1 MTLARSLSRLLVLAG
16 LVAAAATPA
25 GSQGAF
31 RMPRALVW
39 TAYDVGS
46 AGYSQAASIGNAMQ
60 QKEGVTLR
68 VIPAGNDVARQIPML
83 RRTAQ
88 FGALGNAVFLSQEG
102 VMDFAAPEWGPQPTR
117 IIGAAWADFNTGAA
131 SCAGDVGIKTVYDL
145 KGKRIAWVLGAP
157 ALNLNMTA
165 FLAAGNLTWSDV
177 QKAEFPSF
185 GASARAAIEGKVDCY
200 IASTNSGQVYELA
213 SSPRKYAPAA
223 VPGPRKDPAAWQ
235 RLRRWAP
242 YMEPNDATIG
252 APPVSKEAPAEGA
265 TYGYPIISTYDFQ
278 DAELVYRQTKMLYEL
293 HPEYK
298 AAWPGNEGFA
308 LDAQRLTWVVP
319 YHEGAVRYLREKKVW
334 TENLDRHNR
343 ELLRRQEVLGVA
355 WTRAQD
361 EAQAQ
366 KAGVAKL
373 PDLWMKI
380 RAEELKKAGF
390 DPYWDAKFW

>member
-1 MTLARSLSRLLVLAG
+1 
-16 LVAAAATPA
+16 
-25 GSQGAF
+25 
-31 RMPRALVW
+31 
-39 TAYDVGS
+39 
-46 AGYSQAASIGNAMQ
+46 
-60 QKEGVTLR
+60 
-68 VIPAGNDVARQIPML
+68 
-83 RRTAQ
+83 
-88 FGALGNAVFLSQEG
+88 
-102 VMDFAAPEWGPQPTR
+102 
-117 IIGAAWADFNTGAA
+117 
-131 SCAGDVGIKTVYDL
+131 
-145 KGKRIAWVLGAP
+145 
-157 ALNLNMTA
+157 
-165 FLAAGNLTWSDV
+165 
-177 QKAEFPSF
+177 
-185 GASARAAIEGKVDCY
+185 
-200 IASTNSGQVYELA
+200 
-213 SSPRKYAPAA
+213 
-223 VPGPRKDPAAWQ
+223 
-235 RLRRWAP
+235 
-242 YMEPNDATIG
+242 
-252 APPVSKEAPAEGA
+252 
-265 TYGYPIISTYDFQ
+265 
-278 DAELVYRQTKMLYEL
+278 MLYEL